1 MDLYDRTAYKFEG
14 GLECY
19 TTSFLISPEWV
30 GYLLICILHTLK
42 TIIPNKKNMC

>member
-14 GLECY
+14 GLERY

-30 GYLLICILHTLK
+30 GYLHSAYVKDIQ
-42 TIIPNKKNMC
+42 NEKNMC